1 MQVLN
6 RHTHGIPNGA
16 VYVGRPSEFGNPFT
30 VKDHG
35 RGRCI
40 ELYREWIMTQP
51 ALLARVRK
59 HLKGKYLVC
68 SCAPLPCHAD
78 VLMELANP
86 GFDKATHVPF

>member
-6 RHTHGIPNGA
+6 RHTHGIPGDA

-30 VKDHG
+30 VKEYG
-35 RGRCI
+35 RGKCI
-40 ELYREWIMTQP
+40 ELYRERIMAQP
-51 ALLARVRK
+51 KLLAMIRK
-59 HLKGKYLVC
+59 QLKGKYLVG